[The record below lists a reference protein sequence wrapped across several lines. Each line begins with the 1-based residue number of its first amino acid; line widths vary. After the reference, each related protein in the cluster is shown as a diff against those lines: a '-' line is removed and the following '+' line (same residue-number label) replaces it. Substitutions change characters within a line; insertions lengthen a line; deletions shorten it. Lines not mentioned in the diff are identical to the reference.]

1 MHSSTIFADRITNIA
16 VTGAV
21 VRIEFGTLTL
31 PPAEGATPTLTPNQT
46 LVMPLDGFLA
56 SFGMLESVV
65 KKMIADGV
73 VKPRPQAEPAI
84 AAKPAPRSK

>member
-1 MHSSTIFADRITNIA
+1 
-16 VTGAV
+16 
-21 VRIEFGTLTL
+21 
-31 PPAEGATPTLTPNQT
+31 
-46 LVMPLDGFLA
+46 MPLDGFLA

-84 AAKPAPRSK
+84 AGKPQQARK

>member
-1 MHSSTIFADRITNIA
+1 MHSSTSFADRITNIA

-21 VRIEFGTLTL
+21 VRIELGIVAL
-31 PPAEGATPTLTPNQT
+31 PAAEGGAPTLTPSQT

-65 KKMIADGV
+65 KKMVADGV
-73 VKPRPQAEPAI
+73 VKPRPQAETAV
-84 AAKPAPRSK
+84 AAKPAPRGK